1 MRVKVQLKIDIKESN
16 LPTVDQAFAAIRVC
30 QWLSNCYLD
39 IHLFRYDSNSK
50 QIVIL
55 AGETLVA
62 IIPPSGDWGF
72 ENE

>member
-1 MRVKVQLKIDIKESN
+1 M
-16 LPTVDQAFAAIRVC
+16 PTVDQAFAAVRVC

-39 IHLFRYDSNSK
+39 IHLFRYDSNNK

-62 IIPPSGDWGF
+62 IIPPSGDWEF
-72 ENE
+72 KNE